1 MLKEKLKAGIIARN
15 TGSDYLSQ
23 EGLLEEIIESI
34 KEHELDIFLGP
45 EWLFLHKDRLYTKE
59 EKEIITSGLADTSK
73 ERNTLIIPGSIMW
86 FDENI
91 FYNTS
96 PIIAEGRVL
105 GEYHK
110 HLDCGSS
117 LRAHRRGYGD
127 KEYFR
132 GHGFERH
139 KWRSLNISVEICADR
154 GELARFLKTR
164 PDEPLLDLYFLVS
177 CGPYLPR
184 DIPVKNLGYGLCSN
198 GDNLKTEVL
207 RREDID
213 GDEERKIMKVIHSKN
228 NIINYTPRIDIYEL
242 EMDKCR

>member
-1 MLKEKLKAGIIARN
+1 MTEEKLKAGIIARN
-15 TGSDYLSQ
+15 TGSDNLSQ

-34 KEHELDIFLGP
+34 HKYNLDIFLGP
-45 EWLFLHKDRLYTKE
+45 EWLFLPKDRIYTKE
-59 EKEIITSGLADTSK
+59 EKETIISRLADTSK
-73 ERNTLIIPGSIMW
+73 GRNTLIIPGSIMW

-91 FYNTS
+91 FYNSS

-105 GEYHK
+105 GEYYK

-117 LRAHRRGYGD
+117 FRAYRRGYTD

-132 GHGFERH
+132 GNGFERH
-139 KWRSLNISVEICADR
+139 KWGGLNISLEICADR

-177 CGPYLPR
+177 CGPYLPK

-207 RREDID
+207 KREDID
-213 GDEERKIMKVIHSKN
+213 KEYNLKVIHSKN
-228 NIINYTPRIDIYEL
+228 NIIDYTPRLDIYEL
-242 EMDKCR
+242 EMDKCT